1 MHPTPSQ
8 PDLLRGTATQWSS
21 TAHLQTKWDWR
32 AVGNFIGGGTGA
44 GLLLS
49 ATLLAPS
56 IEAYRVQAALGLLV
70 VALGLLCI
78 MAKMGRPTRAFNIF
92 RHVQTSWMTR
102 EGFAMP
108 TLFGCGTLS
117 LFQSGVGAMAVG
129 ATLSALFFLYCQA
142 RILGESKG
150 IPAWSDPRIVP
161 LILTT
166 GLAEGAGL
174 ATLCAAF
181 MPGSVSTSLAG
192 LLLAALALR
201 YLAWHRYRK
210 GLSVD
215 EIPRETFAVLGQFS
229 GNFEVSGHGLPAALL
244 IAGLV
249 LGGTA
254 TTGLAAT
261 AGLIAAVTGWSL
273 KYTLV
278 TRAAYYYRKSFSLSA
293 MMAQGRARG

>member
-1 MHPTPSQ
+1 MHPTTSQ
-8 PDLLRGTATQWSS
+8 PELLQGTATQWSS

-49 ATLLAPS
+49 ATWLAPS
-56 IEAYRVQAALGLLV
+56 IQAYRVQAALGLV
-70 VALGLLCI
+70 IVALGLLCI

-108 TLFGCGTLS
+108 TLFGCGALS
-117 LFQSGVGAMAVG
+117 LFQSEVGAMAVA

-161 LILTT
+161 LILST
-166 GLAEGAGL
+166 GLAEGIGL
-174 ATLCAAF
+174 ASLCSAF
-181 MPGSVSTSLAG
+181 VPGSVSSPLAG
-192 LLLAALALR
+192 LLLATLALR
-201 YLAWHRYRK
+201 YLAWHRYQK

-215 EIPRETFAVLGQFS
+215 EIPRETFAVLGHFS

-244 IAGLV
+244 VTGLL

-273 KYTLV
+273 KLTLV
-278 TRAAYYYRKSFSLSA
+278 TRAAYFYRKSFSLSA
-293 MMAQGRARG
+293 LMAQGRART

>member
-1 MHPTPSQ
+1 MSPTTPQ
-8 PDLLRGTATQWSS
+8 PELLKGTATQWSS

-49 ATLLAPS
+49 ATWLAPS
-56 IEAYRVQAALGLLV
+56 IQAYRVQAALGLV
-70 VALGLLCI
+70 IVALGLLCI

-108 TLFGCGTLS
+108 TLFGCGALS
-117 LFQSGVGAMAVG
+117 LFQSEVGAMAVV

-166 GLAEGAGL
+166 GLAEGTGL
-174 ATLCAAF
+174 ATFCTAF
-181 MPGSVSTSLAG
+181 FLEGVPSV
-192 LLLAALALR
+192 
-201 YLAWHRYRK
+201 LAWLLFITLVMRYIAWRSYRQ
-210 GLSVD
+210 GLRGPG
-215 EIPRETFAVLGQFS
+215 IPRETLAVLDRFS
-229 GNFEVSGHGLPAALL
+229 GDFEVSGHWIPAALLVATLGFGGPPNGLPAA
-244 IAGLV
+244 AGLLV
-249 LGGTA
+249 M
-254 TTGLAAT
+254 
-261 AGLIAAVTGWSL
+261 AVGWSL
-273 KYTLV
+273 KYTIV
-278 TRAAYYYRKSFSLSA
+278 TQAAFFYRKSFSLSA
-293 MMAQGRARG
+293 QMTRDRSGL